1 MSEPGAASGRTLS
14 WKVWLI
20 FVVAYVVVI
29 QGVGLILGS
38 DLHNKSG
45 TIPDT
50 NTILREMTIPIAC
63 SMLMAAGFATWLGWW
78 PQIWRDHKPVQR
90 WVRILPIVLVG
101 AAVLACDYANL
112 LDQTAGL
119 VLLLLLTVAMV
130 GFTEELVFRGIG
142 VTTFRRDGFA
152 EGKVA
157 LWTSVTFGLVH
168 LSNALNTGGQAIVQ
182 AVVVSFAGYFFYLT
196 RRWSGGILL
205 AMLVHGTWDF
215 ALLSGQLGT
224 AHELYPAALVAPLAM
239 VGLGILVFRRRHRIE
254 PGMRA
259 PA

>member
-1 MSEPGAASGRTLS
+1 MAEPRAASGRTLS
-14 WKVWLI
+14 WKVWLL
-20 FVVAYVVVI
+20 FVVVYVVVV

-38 DLHNKSG
+38 DLHHKAG

-50 NTILREMTIPIAC
+50 TTILREMVIPIAC
-63 SMLMAAGFATWLGWW
+63 SMLLAAGFATWLGWW

-90 WVRILPIVLVG
+90 WVRILPIVLLG
-101 AAVLACDYANL
+101 AAAIACDYANL
-112 LDQTAGL
+112 IDQTAGL
-119 VLLLLLTVAMV
+119 VLLLLLTVALV

-142 VTTFRRDGFA
+142 VTAFRQDGFA

-168 LSNALNTGGQAIVQ
+168 VSNALSTGGQAIVQ
-182 AVVVSFAGYFFYLT
+182 AAVVSFAGYFFYLT

-205 AMLVHGTWDF
+205 AMVVHGTWDF

-224 AHELYPAALVAPLAM
+224 ASEVYPAALVAPLAM
-239 VGLGILVFRRRHRIE
+239 VGLGILVYRRRHRIE
-254 PGMRA
+254 PGVPTA
-259 PA
+259 A